1 MKNRYRILM
10 LFFCSIVCC
19 GVPVNVISSE
29 VLIIANPSVPANSL
43 GPKEIKN
50 LFLGKTT
57 QWENHETVTIVV
69 SKDIN
74 VHKSFLDRFIKRT
87 DAQFKNVWR
96 QNLFTG
102 KGKQPVKVETSEELL
117 KYVSETKGAIG
128 YIFNDASIPEDVKVL
143 VK

>member
-1 MKNRYRILM
+1 M
-10 LFFCSIVCC
+10 
-19 GVPVNVISSE
+19 
-29 VLIIANPSVPANSL
+29 LIIANPSVPANSL